1 MDRGL
6 FIAMT
11 ASKSVMQA
19 QSVHANNL
27 ANANTVGFQ
36 SDFEIARSYEKDNAV
51 GFKTRVNSVTE
62 LPATDFSRGALIETG
77 RELDMAVK
85 GEGWIAVQG
94 KDGTEGYTRA
104 GQLHV
109 SPAGQLLTGNNL
121 PVLGNGGPIAIPE
134 ADRILIGGDGTI
146 TIQPRGQGAEQ
157 LSVIDRIKLVSPDD
171 QDLVKGEDGLVRRRD
186 GAEQQP
192 DAQLSVQSGFV
203 ESSNVSAVDELVNIM
218 SLSRQYELN
227 VTMMKTM
234 DDNAS
239 AASSVLRDS

>member
-1 MDRGL
+1 MNSSLWVAKTGL
-6 FIAMT
+6 DAQQT
-11 ASKSVMQA
+11 RMQVV
-19 QSVHANNL
+19 SNNL

-36 SDFEIARSYEKDNAV
+36 SDFEMARGYENTQAV

-62 LPATDFSRGALIETG
+62 HPATDFNRGVLIETG

-85 GEGWIAVQG
+85 GDGWIAVQA
-94 KDGTEGYTRA
+94 KDGTEGFSRA
-104 GQLHV
+104 GQLHI
-109 SPAGQLLTGNNL
+109 SPEGQLMTGNNL

-157 LSVIDRIKLVSPDD
+157 LSVIDRIKLVSPAY
-171 QDLVKGEDGLVRRRD
+171 QDLYKADDGLVRRRD
-186 GAEQQP
+186 GQEQQP
-192 DAQLSVQSGFV
+192 DAALAVQSGFL

-239 AASSVLRDS
+239 AASTVLRDS